1 MIKNKDIDFMGEL
14 EAATNLRPA
23 LSSIILLFSI
33 VSLVTFLIIWM
44 SYSKIE
50 EITRGQ
56 GQVVPTQDI
65 QYVQSL
71 EGGVL
76 QELLVKEGELVK
88 KGQVLLKISDV
99 HFSSEERGV
108 ESRSLSLR
116 ARKARLTAEA
126 SGENFLLDDEIIEK
140 SPQIAENE
148 KALYDSR
155 KKELQNAYDILD
167 DKALKARADLGEVKA
182 QINRLH
188 KNRKLLQ
195 EELRITSDMV
205 TKRAVPKLEEIRL
218 QRNLSDIEGQIHA
231 NSQRKASLSAVLNSV
246 INERKSQKNVF
257 KSAALKEL
265 GEVETEIAA
274 LEESLKS
281 IGDRVSRAELRAP
294 VAGIVNN
301 ISIKT
306 IGGVIEPAKPLVEIV
321 PRDNQLKIIAK
332 VKPDDIAFIYQGQ
345 EVKVKITAYNPQK
358 YGSLSGKLVRV
369 GANSITDKT
378 GNIYFEIEVRS
389 DKNYMG
395 SAETPL
401 PVTAGM
407 VAEIEI
413 ITGKR
418 SIMEYFLKPILRAR
432 DRAFTER

>member
-23 LSSIILLFSI
+23 ISSIILLFSI
-33 VSLVTFLIIWM
+33 VALMTFLGLWM
-44 SYSKIE
+44 TFSKVE

-76 QELLVKEGELVK
+76 QELLVREGEMVK
-88 KGQVLLKISDV
+88 KGQILLRISDV

-108 ESRSLSLR
+108 ESRFLSLR
-116 ARKARLTAEA
+116 SRKARLTAEA
-126 SGENFLLDDEIIEK
+126 NGRDFVLDKEVIEK
-140 SPQIAENE
+140 DPEIAANE
-148 KALYDSR
+148 KALYESR
-155 KKELQNAYDILD
+155 KRELQNAYDILD
-167 DKALKARADLGEVKA
+167 DKALKASADLGEIKA
-182 QINRLH
+182 EINRLYAS
-188 KNRKLLQ
+188 RKLLK
-195 EELRITSDMV
+195 EELSITSKMV
-205 TKRAVPKLEEIRL
+205 AKRAVPKLEEIRL
-218 QRNLSDIEGQIHA
+218 QRQVGDISGQINA
-231 NSQRKASLSAVLNSV
+231 NSQKKKSLEAVLSSV
-246 INERKSQKNVF
+246 KNERKSQVNVF
-257 KSAALKEL
+257 RSKALKEL
-265 GEVETEIAA
+265 GEVETDIKA
-274 LEESLKS
+274 LQENLKS

-321 PRDNQLKIIAK
+321 PMDDDLKIIAK
-332 VKPDDIAFIYQGQ
+332 IAPGDIAFINRDQP
-345 EVKVKITAYNPQK
+345 VKVKITAYNPQK
-358 YGSLSGKLVRV
+358 YGSLKGTLVRI
-369 GANSITDKT
+369 GANSITDRE
-378 GNIYFEIEVRS
+378 GNIYFEIEVKT

-395 SAETPL
+395 TEEQPL
-401 PVTAGM
+401 PITAGM
-407 VAEIEI
+407 IAEIEI

-418 SIMEYFLKPILRAR
+418 SIMEYLLKPVLRAR